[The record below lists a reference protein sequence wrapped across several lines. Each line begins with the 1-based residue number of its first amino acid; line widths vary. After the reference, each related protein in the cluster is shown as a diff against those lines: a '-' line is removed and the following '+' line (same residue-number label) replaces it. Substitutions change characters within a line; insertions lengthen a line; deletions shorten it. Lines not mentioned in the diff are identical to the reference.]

1 MAEPRRRRDRR
12 LAALRSTVEEE
23 QMMNEQQTMPT
34 VLVGVDGSDD
44 ALRAVRWAAAEAD
57 RRQLPLRL
65 VLAFT
70 WVAEPDFEMRTGDEP
85 YRNMLLEQARAR
97 LAQAASTAAEQ
108 GPGLAVQQQL
118 IVGYPAEVLAAEAR
132 RARLLV
138 LGDRGLSRIEGVLVG
153 STAAAMAAHAACPIV
168 VVRGTEMDQEASRTR
183 PVVVGIDDSSS
194 SESAIGFAFEAAA
207 ARNVP
212 LLAMH
217 AYADPFAGP
226 RIRNLINWDVI
237 ADEETRRLNARL
249 ERWVEKFPDVAV
261 RPVPAHDRAVHQL
274 IALSETAQLV
284 VVGSRGHGQLT
295 GLLLG
300 SVSNALMH
308 KAACPVAVVRPDT
321 ADR

>member
-1 MAEPRRRRDRR
+1 
-12 LAALRSTVEEE
+12 
-23 QMMNEQQTMPT
+23 MNEQQIMPM
-34 VLVGVDGSDD
+34 VLVGVDGSDH

-65 VLAFT
+65 VHAFT
-70 WVAEPDFEMRTGDEP
+70 WVVEPGFEALSGDGY

-97 LAQAASTAAEQ
+97 LAQAASAAAETR
-108 GPGLAVQQQL
+108 PALAVQQQL
-118 IVGYPAEVLAAEAR
+118 IIGYPAEVLAAEAR
-132 RARLLV
+132 RATLLV
-138 LGDRGLSRIEGVLVG
+138 LGDRGLTYVEGVLVG

-168 VVRGTEMDQEASRTR
+168 VVRGTEMDQDASRTR
-183 PVVVGIDDSSS
+183 PVVVGIDNSSS
-194 SESAIGFAFEAAA
+194 SEAAIGFAFEAAA
-207 ARNVP
+207 AREAP

-217 AYADPFAGP
+217 AYADRVADRMIG
-226 RIRNLINWDVI
+226 NLIDWDLM
-237 ADEETRRLNARL
+237 ANEETRRLNAQL
-249 ERWVEKFPDVAV
+249 HRWVEKFPDVVV
-261 RPVPAHDRAVHQL
+261 RPVPARDRPVHQL

-295 GLLLG
+295 GLVLG

>member
-1 MAEPRRRRDRR
+1 
-12 LAALRSTVEEE
+12 
-23 QMMNEQQTMPT
+23 MNEQQTMPT
-34 VLVGVDGSDD
+34 VLVGVDGSDH
-44 ALRAVRWAAAEAD
+44 ALRAVRWAAVEAD

-70 WVAEPDFEMRTGDEP
+70 WVAEPDFEMRTGDEH

-97 LAQAASTAAEQ
+97 LAQAASTAAETR
-108 GPGLAVQQQL
+108 PALAVQQQL
-118 IVGYPAEVLAAEAR
+118 IIGYPAEVLAAEAR
-132 RARLLV
+132 RATLLV
-138 LGDRGLSRIEGVLVG
+138 LGDRGLTYVEGVLVG

-168 VVRGTEMDQEASRTR
+168 VVRGAEMDQDASRTR
-183 PVVVGIDDSSS
+183 PVVVGIDNSSS
-194 SESAIGFAFEAAA
+194 SEAAIGFAFEAAA
-207 ARNVP
+207 AREAP

-217 AYADPFAGP
+217 AYADRLADPLIG
-226 RIRNLINWDVI
+226 NLIDWDVI

-261 RPVPAHDRAVHQL
+261 RPVPAHGRAVHQL
-274 IALSETAQLV
+274 ITLSETAQLV

-295 GLLLG
+295 GLVLG

-308 KAACPVAVVRPDT
+308 KAACPVAIVRPDT

>member
-1 MAEPRRRRDRR
+1 M
-12 LAALRSTVEEE
+12 S
-23 QMMNEQQTMPT
+23 EQQTMPT

-97 LAQAASTAAEQ
+97 LAQAASTAAGQ
-108 GPGLAVQQQL
+108 RPGLAVQQQL
-118 IVGYPAEVLAAEAR
+118 IIGYPAEVLAAEAR

-153 STAAAMAAHAACPIV
+153 SAAAAMAAHAACPIV
-168 VVRGTEMDQEASRTR
+168 VVRGAEMDQDASRTR
-183 PVVVGIDDSSS
+183 PVVVGIDNSSS
-194 SESAIGFAFEAAA
+194 SEAAIGFAFEAAA
-207 ARNVP
+207 AREAP

-217 AYADPFAGP
+217 AYADRVADPLIG
-226 RIRNLINWDVI
+226 NLIDWDLM

-249 ERWVEKFPDVAV
+249 ERWVEKFPDVPV
-261 RPVPAHDRAVHQL
+261 RPVPAHGRAVHQL
-274 IALSETAQLV
+274 ITLSETAQLV

-295 GLLLG
+295 GLVLG

-308 KAACPVAVVRPDT
+308 KAACPVAIVRPDT

>member
-1 MAEPRRRRDRR
+1 
-12 LAALRSTVEEE
+12 
-23 QMMNEQQTMPT
+23 MNEQQAMPT
-34 VLVGVDGSDD
+34 VLVGVDGSND

-57 RRQLPLRL
+57 LRQLPLRL

-70 WVAEPDFEMRTGDEP
+70 WVVEPDLKMGTGDEP
-85 YRNMLLEQARAR
+85 YRTMLLEQARAR
-97 LAQAASTAAEQ
+97 LARAASTAAE
-108 GPGLAVQQQL
+108 GRPGLAVQQQL
-118 IVGYPAEVLAAEAR
+118 VVGYPAEVLAAEAR

-168 VVRGTEMDQEASRTR
+168 VVRGTEVDHETSRTR

-207 ARNVP
+207 ARKVP

-217 AYADPFAGP
+217 AYADAIADPMIG
-226 RIRNLINWDVI
+226 NLIDWDVV
-237 ADEETRRLNARL
+237 ADDETRRLNAQL
-249 ERWVEKFPDVAV
+249 ERWVEKFPDVAA
-261 RPVPAHDRAVHQL
+261 RPVRAHGRAVNQL
-274 IALSETAQLV
+274 IALSEGAQLV
-284 VVGSRGHGQLT
+284 VVGSRGHGQLA

-308 KAACPVAVVRPDT
+308 KAACPVAVVRSDT